1 MSSDDRP
8 PTMAG
13 DRLAILAGARSA
25 TRARLAR
32 LLRPSGSAD
41 SRTLGPYLALVL
53 VVGIL
58 PLVFSS
64 PYALSTLTLI
74 GIYTIV
80 TLGLCLLT
88 GYAGQASLGQAGFL
102 ALGAYGSAIL
112 TARLALSPLLALLMS
127 AGATALVA
135 YLVGIPIL
143 RLHGHYLAM
152 GTLAMGVIVNIS
164 LREGKVLTGGPSG
177 LAGIPHLSL
186 AGVVVKGD
194 VAYFY
199 VVWAVVVVAL
209 LLALNVVSS
218 RFGRALRA
226 IRSSEAA
233 AESLGV
239 DIGGTKLAVFVLAA
253 IYASVAGSLYA
264 HYMTYISPSAFD
276 LDTSVRLVLM
286 AAVGGLASIWG
297 APFGTAT
304 VVLLALV
311 LREITSAIAPNAGG
325 EYQSVAYGVL
335 LVAIMIFLPEG
346 VTVSGL
352 QWWRRADLLRRLRR
366 RLSAS
371 RSAEN
376 RTTDF
381 PSGGRGG

>member
-1 MSSDDRP
+1 MS
-8 PTMAG
+8 AG
-13 DRLAILAGARSA
+13 EHPSALTRTGSAVRAYLAGLPRS
-25 TRARLAR
+25 LAGIGS
-32 LLRPSGSAD
+32 RPWLPPA
-41 SRTLGPYLALVL
+41 ALVL
-53 VVGIL
+53 TVGVL
-58 PLVFSS
+58 PLIFAS

-112 TARLALSPLLALLMS
+112 TTRAALTPLLALLV
-127 AGATALVA
+127 AAVATALVA
-135 YLVGIPIL
+135 YLLGIPIL

-152 GTLAMGVIVNIS
+152 GTLALGVIVNIGI
-164 LREGKVLTGGPSG
+164 REGKVLTGGPSG

-186 AGVVVKGD
+186 AGVTIKGD
-194 VAYFY
+194 VAYYY
-199 VVWAVVVVAL
+199 VVWAVVVMAL
-209 LLALNVVSS
+209 LLALNIVNS

-253 IYASVAGSLYA
+253 VYASVAGSLYA

-311 LREITSAIAPNAGG
+311 LREITAAIAPNAGG
-325 EYQSVAYGVL
+325 EYQSIAYGLL
-335 LVAIMIFLPEG
+335 LVVIMIFLPEG

-352 QWWRRADLLRRLRR
+352 QWWRRVDLPTRLGRY
-366 RLSAS
+366 LPTHKDDS
-371 RSAEN
+371 RGN
-376 RTTDF
+376 
-381 PSGGRGG
+381 